1 MVWND
6 ESTDKTSRK
15 SGKEESVELSD
26 MPRLAGD
33 EKVKEG
39 KRLKS
44 LTPNKL
50 LTRLAM
56 LLAQIKARNNSYQL
70 KNESRQILY
79 LWYQSA

>member
-1 MVWND
+1 
-6 ESTDKTSRK
+6 
-15 SGKEESVELSD
+15 

-33 EKVKEG
+33 EKAKEG

-44 LTPNKL
+44 LTPSKL